1 MSVLLLVLMF
11 FSLMYKRKF
20 IPFIFI
26 LSGVT
31 VSLLN
36 GNGLQ
41 QTALEFSSSFWNVIL
56 TIGLNIVT
64 IVAFSEYVNK
74 NGSTKELVSLVYKP
88 VGKIKDRY
96 LILAVFYLIG
106 LLLSVVITSASAL
119 SMIFMST
126 VFPILV
132 SKGISKDGAAAMITS
147 IGVIEFGPLK
157 SSTIY
162 MAEEQNKH
170 IYDYVMNEQ
179 VILFIGIA
187 VVGAISHYFW
197 QCYLDKRLGFI
208 EDKSNKGD
216 DFDSKHK
223 VNMLVAL
230 LPLLPLFLILFERF
244 FTDFNL
250 PLWGVGVVCISV
262 SLIIDLRMRKF
273 SIKEQVLFFYNSVSN
288 SFFFIVSII
297 IGGKFLVSTLP
308 IENVVNIYSNMHLS
322 TINPIVFSSVLVLI
336 IVLSCTLLGSGTVS
350 FITIVAIMSKLKLTS
365 MTQFSSTFS
374 SVQMISGVGRSISPI
389 SPTVLLCSNI
399 SQVSLFSIIIRNI
412 VPAMSV
418 TFFSI
423 IYSNI

>member
-26 LSGVT
+26 LSGIT
-31 VSLLN
+31 VSVLN

-41 QTALEFSSSFWNVIL
+41 QTALEFSSSFWDVIL

-64 IVAFSEYVNK
+64 IVAFSECVNK

-170 IYDYVMNEQ
+170 IYDYVMN
-179 VILFIGIA
+179 
-187 VVGAISHYFW
+187 
-197 QCYLDKRLGFI
+197 
-208 EDKSNKGD
+208 
-216 DFDSKHK
+216 
-223 VNMLVAL
+223 
-230 LPLLPLFLILFERF
+230 
-244 FTDFNL
+244 
-250 PLWGVGVVCISV
+250 
-262 SLIIDLRMRKF
+262 
-273 SIKEQVLFFYNSVSN
+273 
-288 SFFFIVSII
+288 
-297 IGGKFLVSTLP
+297 
-308 IENVVNIYSNMHLS
+308 
-322 TINPIVFSSVLVLI
+322 
-336 IVLSCTLLGSGTVS
+336 
-350 FITIVAIMSKLKLTS
+350 
-365 MTQFSSTFS
+365 
-374 SVQMISGVGRSISPI
+374 
-389 SPTVLLCSNI
+389 
-399 SQVSLFSIIIRNI
+399 
-412 VPAMSV
+412 
-418 TFFSI
+418 
-423 IYSNI
+423 